1 MNQEQIEMLR
11 FLIKEEIECAGID
24 GMEHGVWG
32 WAEKQLDKNWA
43 EFQQS
48 FNEDADFIDSSSR
61 VG

>member
-1 MNQEQIEMLR
+1 MLR
-11 FLIKEEIECAGID
+11 RLIQEEIECAGID

-32 WAEKQLDKNWA
+32 WAEKQLDKRWA

-48 FNEDADFIDSSSR
+48 FNKDADFIDSGSR